1 MCHAVSPSTA
11 AMGSVDT
18 DHGDLVS
25 VEVRRYMRAVLERH
39 LQTAERIVSY
49 DVMVSTL
56 IDAALGKIALQQNSD
71 TRKISAWVALA
82 AVPTLVAGIYGMN
95 FDDMPLEHW
104 RWSYPV
110 VMAAVVCVC
119 LVLYRNFRRRRW
131 L

>member
-1 MCHAVSPSTA
+1 
-11 AMGSVDT
+11 
-18 DHGDLVS
+18 
-25 VEVRRYMRAVLERH
+25 
-39 LQTAERIVSY
+39 
-49 DVMVSTL
+49 MVSTL

-104 RWSYPV
+104 RWGYPV

>member
-1 MCHAVSPSTA
+1 
-11 AMGSVDT
+11 
-18 DHGDLVS
+18 
-25 VEVRRYMRAVLERH
+25 MRAVLERH

-82 AVPTLVAGIYGMN
+82 AVPTLVAGIYGMS
-95 FDDMPLEHW
+95 F
-104 RWSYPV
+104 
-110 VMAAVVCVC
+110 C
-119 LVLYRNFRRRRW
+119 LVLYRNLRRRRW

>member
-25 VEVRRYMRAVLERH
+25 IEVRRYMRAVLERH

-82 AVPTLVAGIYGMN
+82 AVPTRVAGIYGM
-95 FDDMPLEHW
+95 
-104 RWSYPV
+104 S
-110 VMAAVVCVC
+110 VC
-119 LVLYRNFRRRRW
+119 LVLYRNLRRRRW

>member
-1 MCHAVSPSTA
+1 
-11 AMGSVDT
+11 MGSVDT

-95 FDDMPLEHW
+95 FNGIPHEHW
-104 RWSYPV
+104 RRGYPV
-110 VMAAVVCVC
+110 VMTAVSCVC
-119 LVLYRNFRRRRW
+119 LLLYRNLRRRRW